1 MSSRNR
7 TIANLSS
14 ATLPGEMQHSAAGH
28 LFPAGSTLPAFL
40 AYPSKLFVETT
51 TRCNLQC
58 SMCMKQTVGSGL
70 VEGDLSMETFK
81 ALEPVFPTA
90 ESLVLSGIGE
100 PLLSRR
106 LEEFIRLARRS
117 MPRDSWIGFQSN
129 GLLLDEKR
137 AISLM
142 EAGLDRLCLSLDSVS
157 PETFRVV
164 REGGELQDIDRAFAA
179 LNQARKTCC
188 RPDFRIGI
196 EFVVMR
202 DNLAE
207 LPATLRWAASRGANF
222 AIVTHLLPYDGS
234 FVKDVAYD
242 TNTEEATG
250 LFESWQ
256 NRAKAEGIDITDYFR
271 TAFLRYSR
279 TPEEKRMVAFVQEMM
294 ADARSRDIFLNIEL
308 LLPRDPEWFAEV
320 ERIFAAA
327 REAATEVGLDL
338 RLPAIAPRTDR
349 TCDFVEQGG
358 IFVSWDGKVHPCYFL
373 WHKFACFF
381 TARKKYVN
389 PKSFGSLVERGVL
402 EIWNDPAYRSFRE
415 EVLLQEYPYCTN
427 CSVIP
432 CEYIYC
438 EEFEQDCYTNT
449 VPCGDC
455 FWCMGLFQCLS

>member
-1 MSSRNR
+1 MNNQNWS
-7 TIANLSS
+7 IDKLSK
-14 ATLPGEMQHSAAGH
+14 ATLATEAGRGINGQLLSAGAG
-28 LFPAGSTLPAFL
+28 LPALL
-40 AYPSKLFVETT
+40 AHPSKLFVETT

-58 SMCMKQTVGSGL
+58 SMCMKQTMGSEL

-81 ALEPVFPTA
+81 ALEQVFPFA

-100 PLLSRR
+100 PLLSRK
-106 LEEFIRLARRS
+106 LEDFIRFARAS
-117 MPRDSWIGFQSN
+117 MPPDSWIGFQSN
-129 GLLLDEKR
+129 GLLLDQKR
-137 AISLM
+137 AISLL

-164 REGGELQDIDRAFAA
+164 REGGELQDIDRAFTA
-179 LNQARKTCC
+179 LNRARETCG

-234 FVKDVAYD
+234 FVKDVAYEP
-242 TNTEEATG
+242 NTEEAIR

-256 NRAKAEGIDITDYFR
+256 SRAAAEGIDISSYFR

-279 TPEEKRMVAFVQEMM
+279 TPEEERMVAFVQEMM
-294 ADARSRDIFLNIEL
+294 ADARSRNIFLNVEL
-308 LLPRDPEWFAEV
+308 LLPRDPDWFAEV

-327 REAATEVGLDL
+327 RDAAEEVGLDL
-338 RLPAIAPRTDR
+338 RLPAIAPRMER
-349 TCDFVEQGG
+349 ACDFVDKGG

-381 TARKKYVN
+381 TDRKKYVN
-389 PKSFGSLVERGVL
+389 PKSFGSLAEKGVL
-402 EIWNDPAYRSFRE
+402 EIWNDPEYRSFRE
-415 EVLLQEYPYCTN
+415 EVVRHEYPYCTN
-427 CSVIP
+427 CNLLP
-432 CEYIYC
+432 CEYVYC
-438 EEFEQDCYTNT
+438 EEFEQDCFTNT

>member
-1 MSSRNR
+1 MSDQNR
-7 TIANLSS
+7 TNANLSS
-14 ATLPGEMQHSAAGH
+14 ALLINEMQHDETCRIS
-28 LFPAGSTLPAFL
+28 PADSSLPALL

-58 SMCMKQTVGSGL
+58 SMCMKQTMGSEL

-100 PLLSRR
+100 PLLSGM
-106 LEEFIRLARRS
+106 LEDFIRLARRS
-117 MPRDSWIGFQSN
+117 MPPDSWIGFQSN
-129 GLLLDEKR
+129 GLLLNEKR

-164 REGGELQDIDRAFAA
+164 REGGELQDIDRAFTA
-179 LNQARKTCC
+179 LNQAKDVCG

-196 EFVVMR
+196 EFVLMR
-202 DNLAE
+202 DNLTE
-207 LPATLRWAASRGANF
+207 LPATLRWAASRGASF

-242 TNTEEATG
+242 PNTEEAIR

-256 NRAKAEGIDITDYFR
+256 SRARAEGIDITDYFR

-294 ADARSRDIFLNIEL
+294 ADARSRNIFLNVEL
-308 LLPRDPEWFAEV
+308 LLPRDPKWFAEV
-320 ERIFAAA
+320 DRIFADA
-327 REAATEVGLDL
+327 RKASEEVGLDL
-338 RLPAIAPRTDR
+338 RLPAIAPRVDR
-349 TCDFVEQGG
+349 VCDFVEQGG

-381 TARKKYVN
+381 TDRKKYVN
-389 PKSFGSLVERGVL
+389 PKSFGSLTERGVL

-415 EVLLQEYPYCTN
+415 EVLLHEYPYCTN

-432 CEYIYC
+432 CEYIYS

-455 FWCMGLFQCLS
+455 FWCMGLFHCLS